1 MVLNTPW
8 PDYLR
13 LVDQARRAGYVL
25 TRAST
30 PEQAFEQGGC
40 YRLLEQTGEGQSIR
54 CVSDSL
60 EVIEDHLLALGPQRR
75 ERQPRRR

>member
-1 MVLNTPW
+1 MALHTPW

-40 YRLLEQTGEGQSIR
+40 YRLLEQTGKARSVR
-54 CVSDSL
+54 CVSDHL
-60 EVIEDHLLALGPQRR
+60 HVIEDHLQALERKPRGRR
-75 ERQPRRR
+75 